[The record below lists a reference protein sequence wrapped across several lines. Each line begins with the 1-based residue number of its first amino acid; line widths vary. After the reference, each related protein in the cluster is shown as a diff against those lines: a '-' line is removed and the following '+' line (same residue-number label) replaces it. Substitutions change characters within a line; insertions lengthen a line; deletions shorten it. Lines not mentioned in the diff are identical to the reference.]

1 MKEINLYEKA
11 DKVITLKSDQ
21 VIQAL
26 ANYLADNNMID
37 QFETDGT
44 MVYKMNNDASIT
56 IELDFDT
63 PTVQE

>member
-26 ANYLADNNMID
+26 VNYLADNNMID
-37 QFETDGT
+37 QFSSGRNSYNSPPS
-44 MVYKMNNDASIT
+44 VNNDK
-56 IELDFDT
+56 
-63 PTVQE
+63 

>member
-37 QFETDGT
+37 QFETNGT

-63 PTVQE
+63 PTVQ

>member
-21 VIQAL
+21 VIQAF

-37 QFETDGT
+37 QFETNGT

-63 PTVQE
+63 PTVQ

>member
-11 DKVITLKSDQ
+11 DKIVTLKSDD

-26 ANYLADNNMID
+26 ANYLADKNMID
-37 QFETDGT
+37 DFETNGT

-56 IELDFDT
+56 IELNFDK
-63 PTVQE
+63 PTVQ

>member
-63 PTVQE
+63 PTVQ